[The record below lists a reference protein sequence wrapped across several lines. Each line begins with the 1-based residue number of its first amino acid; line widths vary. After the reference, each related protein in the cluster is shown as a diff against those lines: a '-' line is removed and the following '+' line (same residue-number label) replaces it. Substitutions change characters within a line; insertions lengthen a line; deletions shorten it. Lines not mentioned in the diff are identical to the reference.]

1 MPLPGTLA
9 GNLDVQASVDS
20 RGKLLRGNVKVRWKS
35 RYCAVVGNSGN
46 LLLGSPLGGLID
58 AHDVVLRM
66 NTAPLITE
74 RTGNKTTF
82 RLLNKAAA
90 IAYAGKTNRPGPRTC
105 RQTGCPLSAN
115 ETLVLARGDKLVKEG
130 LSQRFRSLEL
140 NLSAPAFPPGVG
152 VAFLRSRVLAWTK
165 QTLSATKRGECE
177 EHRGVADADSID
189 FLRDSRYR
197 TGLQKCQTM
206 TAARAM
212 REDIPKGK
220 TPSIGLL
227 AMLMGYSICK
237 KVRLFG
243 FGLDGLHDYQYF
255 RMRIDPNVKDHD
267 FQQEIDFL
275 RVLSHGRRLRL
286 CSNSS
291 VAYALCSVPGHRLQP
306 DSADAPTQSESNLE
320 AGGDLLSSADASGS
334 GRKGQKTESRDWAQG
349 GQHASSK
356 PSREGQLMRIGGKR
370 NFSGGALGRES
381 GKGLKFSMR
390 TEVSART
397 ELGGKGECE
406 KVTKFKMRT

>member
-1 MPLPGTLA
+1 ME
-9 GNLDVQASVDS
+9 VSVLCS
-20 RGKLLRGNVKVRWKS
+20 GWKQWQS
-35 RYCAVVGNSGN
+35 SSC
-46 LLLGSPLGGLID
+46 PLGGLID

-165 QTLSATKRGECE
+165 QTLSATKR
-177 EHRGVADADSID
+177 
-189 FLRDSRYR
+189 
-197 TGLQKCQTM
+197 LQKCQTM